1 MVPDLVIF
9 DCDGVLIDSELL
21 ACTVDAEELTSLGYR
36 ITAAEVVRRFAG
48 VSASD
53 MFAQIERAAGR
64 ALPADLNERIE
75 KRVLERYRSDLR
87 AVAGVAETVATLP
100 WPYCVA
106 SSSRPS
112 KLGLGLI
119 ETKLFDLF
127 YPHIFSTVLVDN
139 GKPSPEIFLYAA
151 RRMGARPE
159 QCIVVE
165 DSIAGITGARAAGM
179 RAVGFV
185 GGAHCA
191 DDHSDDLSAAG
202 AEVTF
207 DNFTH
212 LLDLVQE
219 L

>member
-9 DCDGVLIDSELL
+9 DCDGVLVDSELL
-21 ACTVDAEELTSLGYR
+21 ACTVDAEELTNAGYR
-36 ITAAEVVRRFAG
+36 ITAAEVVRRFSGVPTRELLAQVERDAG
-48 VSASD
+48 C
-53 MFAQIERAAGR
+53 
-64 ALPADLNERIE
+64 ALPADLSERIE
-75 KRVLERYRSDLR
+75 RRVLDRYHGDLR
-87 AVAGVAETVATLP
+87 AVTAVAETVANLP

-119 ETKLFDLF
+119 ETRLFDLF
-127 YPHIFSTVLVDN
+127 YPNIFSTALVQN

-151 RRMGARPE
+151 RQMSARPE
-159 QCIVVE
+159 RCIVVE
-165 DSIAGITGARAAGM
+165 DSIPGITGARAAGM

-191 DDHSDDLSAAG
+191 SDHSDSLYAAG
-202 AEVTF
+202 AEVIF
-207 DNFTH
+207 DSFTH
-212 LLDLVQE
+212 FLEIVQK